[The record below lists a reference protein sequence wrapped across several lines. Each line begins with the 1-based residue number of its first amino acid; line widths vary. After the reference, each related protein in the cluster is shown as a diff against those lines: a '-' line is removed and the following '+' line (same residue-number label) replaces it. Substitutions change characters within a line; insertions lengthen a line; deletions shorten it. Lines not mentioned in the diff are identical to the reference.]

1 MIKESDIRSDQVLK
15 KYQKLVDLDSKKLL
29 KNKRNFKNINLKKI
43 GLGKMSHA
51 FKKKGYNYL
60 ECQNTGTL
68 IVNPRP
74 SMTDLS
80 NFYKNSKSNDFW
92 YKNFF
97 LPKLRQRVN
106 FTIKPK
112 INFLTKNFK
121 SYQKKRIIDIGCGSG
136 DFLINLKKKW
146 KNAKLFGL
154 EPSET
159 MSKKFKDND
168 IKIINDVIENFKVKK
183 KFDVATCFELFEHVY
198 DPNLFI
204 KSLSNVLSRN
214 GLLYLST
221 LNADGFDIKYLRESS
236 NSIYPP
242 YHLNFFSIKSMKKI
256 LSLNNFKEI
265 KIITPG
271 KLDFDIVNKNL
282 NFVKDPVFKKIL
294 TILNKKKL
302 NLSEM
307 KEIQKVIHVN
317 NLSSHMLIMAKKK

>member
-15 KYQKLVDLDSKKLL
+15 KYQKLVDIDSKKLL
-29 KNKRNFKNINLKKI
+29 KHKRNFKNINLKKI
-43 GLGKMSHA
+43 GLEKMSHA

-74 SMTDLS
+74 SKTDLS

-112 INFLTKNFK
+112 INYLTKNFK

-159 MSKKFKDND
+159 MFKKFKDND
-168 IKIINDVIENFKVKK
+168 IKIINNVIENFKVKK
-183 KFDVATCFELFEHVY
+183 K
-198 DPNLFI
+198 I
-204 KSLSNVLSRN
+204 
-214 GLLYLST
+214 
-221 LNADGFDIKYLRESS
+221 
-236 NSIYPP
+236 
-242 YHLNFFSIKSMKKI
+242 
-256 LSLNNFKEI
+256 
-265 KIITPG
+265 
-271 KLDFDIVNKNL
+271 
-282 NFVKDPVFKKIL
+282 
-294 TILNKKKL
+294 
-302 NLSEM
+302 
-307 KEIQKVIHVN
+307 
-317 NLSSHMLIMAKKK
+317 